1 VAALPERTLH
11 IFAKSAVTIT
21 RDIGG
26 GPPVQGDVL
35 GNALNGNAFS
45 WENPSDLSLTFS
57 GSPTAI
63 TFEDADGILSDDP
76 FSGSTVVDQR
86 LTEDVTIDGVTYSA
100 SAETVRWQN
109 PPPVNVENEYEVTLF
124 DDAGTAYRMVGVSIT
139 EGYST
144 SVVGVMFDGP
154 SPPPGTTLH
163 YIQGVSTYGGSGQS
177 VAIPEEVVCFL
188 AGTRIETPDGAVAV
202 ETLAPG
208 HHVRTLDRGPQ
219 PVRWIGRSSVCGLG
233 RLAPVCISAG
243 ALGNDRDLFLSPNHR
258 VLVRS
263 STAELWYGQPE
274 VLVPAKALVDGVRIR
289 TVPILRADYLHIV
302 LDDHQM
308 VFSEGIATETLFTGT
323 MTQDILDAEAA
334 EQLRMQ
340 APRVRETIQVLSRM
354 ALTVREARHLL
365 RSDARNS
372 LETVH
377 LRVA

>member
-1 VAALPERTLH
+1 MAALPERTLH

-163 YIQGVSTYGGSGQS
+163 YIQGVSSYGGSGQS

-188 AGTRIETPDGAVAV
+188 AGTRIETADGAVAV

>member
-1 VAALPERTLH
+1 MAALPERTLH

>member
-1 VAALPERTLH
+1 MAALPERTLH

-63 TFEDADGILSDDP
+63 TFEDADGMLSDDP

>member
-1 VAALPERTLH
+1 
-11 IFAKSAVTIT
+11 
-21 RDIGG
+21 
-26 GPPVQGDVL
+26 
-35 GNALNGNAFS
+35 
-45 WENPSDLSLTFS
+45 
-57 GSPTAI
+57 
-63 TFEDADGILSDDP
+63 
-76 FSGSTVVDQR
+76 
-86 LTEDVTIDGVTYSA
+86 
-100 SAETVRWQN
+100 
-109 PPPVNVENEYEVTLF
+109 
-124 DDAGTAYRMVGVSIT
+124 
-139 EGYST
+139 
-144 SVVGVMFDGP
+144 
-154 SPPPGTTLH
+154 
-163 YIQGVSTYGGSGQS
+163 
-177 VAIPEEVVCFL
+177 
-188 AGTRIETPDGAVAV
+188 
-202 ETLAPG
+202 
-208 HHVRTLDRGPQ
+208 
-219 PVRWIGRSSVCGLG
+219 VCGLG

-340 APRVRETIQVLSRM
+340 APRVHETVQVLSRM

-372 LETVH
+372 LETVR

>member
-1 VAALPERTLH
+1 MPERTIH
-11 IFAKSAVTIT
+11 ILAKSAVTIT
-21 RDIGG
+21 RDIDGNG
-26 GPPVQGDVL
+26 PVQGDVI

-57 GSPTAI
+57 GATVAI
-63 TFEDADGILSDDP
+63 TFEDSDGVLKDDP

-86 LTEDVTIDGVTYSA
+86 LTEDVTIDGVTHSA

-109 PPPVNVENEYEVTLF
+109 PPPVSVENEYEVTLF

-144 SVVGVMFDGP
+144 SVVGVMFEGP

-163 YIQGVSTYGGSGQS
+163 YIQGVSSYGGSGQS
-177 VAIPEEVVCFL
+177 VAIPEKVVCFL

-208 HHVRTLDRGPQ
+208 RHVRTLDRGPQ

-308 VFSEGIATETLFTGT
+308 VFSEGIATETLFTGSI
-323 MTQDILDAEAA
+323 TQDIMGAEATA
-334 EQLRMQ
+334 ELRLQ
-340 APRVRETIQVLSRM
+340 APRIDTDTQILSRM
-354 ALTVREARHLL
+354 ALTLREARSLL
-365 RSDARNS
+365 RSDARNG
-372 LETVH
+372 LEIVH
-377 LRVA
+377 SRVA

>member
-188 AGTRIETPDGAVAV
+188 AGTRIETADGAVAV

>member
-1 VAALPERTLH
+1 MAALPERTLH

-45 WENPSDLSLTFS
+45 WENPSDLGLTFS

-63 TFEDADGILSDDP
+63 TLEDADGILSDDP

-340 APRVRETIQVLSRM
+340 APRVRETVQVLSRM